1 MADSYYLFYLLYV
14 VVAQLAEHLTFN
26 QAVEGSNP
34 SHHTIIRSL
43 SSDGLEQWPSK
54 PQVASSIL
62 AVTTIIQGCSL
73 SGKRIGLINR
83 RQLVQI
89 QSSLPYFRNI
99 AQLVEQRSPKP
110 QVVSSSLTVSA
121 IFQGIS
127 QVDLRHRT
135 LTPASLV

>member
-26 QAVEGSNP
+26 QDVEGSNP

-54 PQVASSIL
+54 PQVAGSIP

-73 SGKRIGLINR
+73 SGKRTGLINR

-89 QSSLPYFRNI
+89 QSSLPYTGDQPSRLKAQDFDSCI
-99 AQLVEQRSPKP
+99 AGLN
-110 QVVSSSLTVSA
+110 
-121 IFQGIS
+121 
-127 QVDLRHRT
+127 
-135 LTPASLV
+135 PASPAIMLPQFSGRIRNL

>member
-26 QAVEGSNP
+26 QVVEGSNP

-54 PQVASSIL
+54 PQVAGSIP
-62 AVTTIIQGCSL
+62 AVTSIIQGCSL
-73 SGKRIGLINR
+73 SGKRTGLINR

-89 QSSLPYFRNI
+89 QSSLPYYRGLAKWIKAQDFDSCI
-99 AQLVEQRSPKP
+99 AGLN
-110 QVVSSSLTVSA
+110 
-121 IFQGIS
+121 
-127 QVDLRHRT
+127 
-135 LTPASLV
+135 PASPAIMLPQFSGRIRNL